1 MNIKIRVWQKEDFF
15 EIRHIIWNTWMASYG
30 SFIPEEDLRTFF
42 EEYYSAD
49 ALEKQF
55 DNPAIVCFLAEIDGQ
70 IVGYERMF
78 FNEEE
83 KREYVASLYILP
95 ENQNV
100 GLGKQLMKM
109 AADEAKR
116 RKLDKVWLGVMVQ
129 NQQAVDWYGKLG
141 FHIVEEAPFTM
152 GKTTV
157 PHYIGYVPVQSIES
171 AAKKKSKT
179 AKR

>member
-1 MNIKIRVWQKEDFF
+1 MKINIRVWKKDDFF
-15 EIRHIIWNTWMASYG
+15 EIRHVIWNTWIASYS

-42 EEYYSAD
+42 EEYYCAE

-55 DNPAIVCFLAEIDGQ
+55 QNPAIVCFIAEVDGQ
-70 IVGYERMF
+70 IVGYERTF

-95 ENQNV
+95 ENQGL
-100 GLGKQLMKM
+100 GLGKLLMKM
-109 AADEAKR
+109 AADEARR

-141 FHIVEEAPFTM
+141 YHIVEKAPFTM

-157 PHYIGYVPVQSIES
+157 PHYIGYVPVQSIEA
-171 AAKKKSKT
+171 AAKKKSKSG
-179 AKR
+179 KR